1 MPRDEAATA
10 QLKIRIKEP
19 LRAAIE
25 DDAAARGVTMNAV
38 INDRLEQSFR
48 KDARSRDLRETL
60 ALALGAEVA
69 AVTMAIGLAIRDVVT
84 WARLPPNINLLSDAF
99 LFEQAV
105 TAISRVTDSLRP
117 DGDPAALPGGGDAP
131 LGGELEASAEQWRTL
146 GPNVG
151 AQICWEIAE
160 YPKRLGPWGSSIRDW
175 LGAEAIARI
184 RARIVETYFATRPPF

>member
-25 DDAAARGVTMNAV
+25 NDAAARGVTMNAV

-48 KDARSRDLRETL
+48 NNARSRDLRETL

-84 WARLPPNINLLSDAF
+84 WARLRPNINLLSDAF

-105 TAISRVTDSLRP
+105 TAILRVTDCLKP
-117 DGDPAALPGGGDAP
+117 DGDAALPNGGDAP
-131 LGGELEASAEQWRTL
+131 LGEEASAEQWRTL

-151 AQICWEIAE
+151 AQVCWEIAD
-160 YPKRLGPWGSSIRDW
+160 YPERLGPWGSSIRDW
-175 LGAEAIARI
+175 LGADAIARI
-184 RARIVETYFATRPPF
+184 RTRLEEFYRAD